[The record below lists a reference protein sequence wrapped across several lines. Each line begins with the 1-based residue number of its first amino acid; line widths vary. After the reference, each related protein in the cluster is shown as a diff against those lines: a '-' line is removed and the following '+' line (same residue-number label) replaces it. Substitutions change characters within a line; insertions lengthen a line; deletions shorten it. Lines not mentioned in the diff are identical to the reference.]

1 MSRKKQHKHIDEIR
15 KEVVEI
21 LSTTSN
27 PVAITRAWE
36 VVTGNT
42 AFHTLND
49 NSEMIEVLLL
59 KSDG

>member
-1 MSRKKQHKHIDEIR
+1 MSREKQHKHIDEIR

-42 AFHTLND
+42 AIHTLND
-49 NSEMIEVLLL
+49 NSEMIEVLLS
-59 KSDG
+59 KPDG

>member
-1 MSRKKQHKHIDEIR
+1 MSRKKQYKHIDEIR

-21 LSTTSN
+21 LSTTSS

-42 AFHTLND
+42 AIHTLND
-49 NSEMIEVLLL
+49 NPEMIEIILS